1 MKLSLR
7 GYSWQQFQGD
17 AFGGLIAALIALPYG
32 LAMAQLMGLPPV
44 LGLFTSMISAP
55 ITTLLGRNPL
65 LIGGTSS
72 VTLPFIAK
80 AVEDQGIGG
89 AAKVCLT
96 AGVLMMAFSVLRLGR
111 HMSKVPLAVVSGFSC
126 GIGALMII
134 TQLRTIFGLSTPDG
148 GWADS
153 MLGQLI
159 QVASRLGDMQMV
171 PFVLAAVVII
181 LTTLTARYVP
191 KMPAP
196 ITGILGAVAVYHLF
210 HWHQQEVGT
219 LPVEVP
225 PFQGFQWLATDV
237 YTVVPAAFGLAFV
250 TSVNILLTSR
260 VVDHFRGRHTP
271 MRKTDADGELGAY
284 GIANIVGGMFAAPM
298 SVGIPARS
306 VAAIRCGATTRMANV
321 MHCICLIVFVTLAG
335 SFVAH
340 VPIPALAGVTA
351 WMGFCLLDWG
361 TWRRLPKMRR
371 SDAAAF
377 IVTSFGVL
385 VTNAVFAVA
394 AGCAIFGLRIL
405 RERWLHRVHGAG
417 SATAP
422 AQTVELN
429 SFSSAKTTK

>member
-1 MKLSLR
+1 MKLLLR
-7 GYSWQQFQGD
+7 GYGWHQFQGD

-55 ITTLLGRNPL
+55 ITVLLGRNPL

-80 AVEDQGIGG
+80 AVTDQGIGG

-96 AGVLMMAFSVLRLGR
+96 AGVIMMAFSVLRLGR
-111 HMSKVPLAVVSGFSC
+111 HISKVPLAVVSGFSC
-126 GIGALMII
+126 GIGALMMI
-134 TQLRTIFGLSTPDG
+134 TQLRTIFGLKAPDG
-148 GWADS
+148 GWAES
-153 MLGQLI
+153 MLGQLF
-159 QVASRLGDMQMV
+159 QVAVRISDMQYI

-181 LTTLTARYVP
+181 FTSLTARYAP
-191 KMPAP
+191 KWPAP
-196 ITGILGAVAVYHLF
+196 LMGILGAVGIYHLF

-219 LPVEVP
+219 LPIEIP

-237 YTVVPAAFGLAFV
+237 YTVLPAAFGLAFV

-260 VVDHFRGRHTP
+260 VVEHFRGRHRP
-271 MRKTDADGELGAY
+271 MRKGDADGELGAY

-306 VAAIRCGATTRMANV
+306 VAAIRCGATSRMANV
-321 MHCICLIVFVTLAG
+321 MHCVCLILFLTLAG
-335 SFVAH
+335 SFVSH

-351 WMGFCLLDWG
+351 WMGFCLLDWS
-361 TWRRLPKMRR
+361 TWRRLPRMRR

-377 IVTSFGVL
+377 VVTAFGVL

-394 AGCAIFGLRIL
+394 AGCAVFGARYLL
-405 RERWLHRVHGAG
+405 ERYRQGKQQHHPATEAVKIG
-417 SATAP
+417 S
-422 AQTVELN
+422 L
-429 SFSSAKTTK
+429 SSAKTSD

>member
-1 MKLSLR
+1 LKRYLR
-7 GYSWQQFQGD
+7 GYSWSQFQGD

-55 ITTLLGRNPL
+55 ITILLGRNPL

-72 VTLPFIAK
+72 VTLPFIAN
-80 AVEDQGIGG
+80 AVTDQGIGG

-111 HMSKVPLAVVSGFSC
+111 HISKVPLAVVSGFSC

-134 TQLRTIFGLSTPDG
+134 TQLRTIFGIARPEA
-148 GWADS
+148 GWAES
-153 MLGQLI
+153 MIGQLF
-159 QVASRLGDMQMV
+159 QVILRLGDMQSI
-171 PFVLAAVVII
+171 PFILAAVVIV
-181 LTTLTARYVP
+181 LTTLTARYLP

-196 ITGILGAVAVYHLF
+196 LTGILGAVAVYHLF
-210 HWHQQEVGT
+210 QWHQQEVGT
-219 LPVEVP
+219 LPVEIP
-225 PFQGFQWLATDV
+225 PFQGFQWFATDV

-260 VVDHFRGRHTP
+260 VVEHFRGRHTP
-271 MRKTDADGELGAY
+271 MRKADADGELGAF

-321 MHCICLIVFVTLAG
+321 MHCICLIGFVTLAG
-335 SFVAH
+335 SFVSH

-371 SDAAAF
+371 SDSAAF
-377 IVTSFGVL
+377 LVTAFGVL
-385 VTNAVFAVA
+385 ITNAVFAVA
-394 AGCAIFGLRIL
+394 AGCLVFGVRVL
-405 RERWLHRVHGAG
+405 RERWRQRQVAELEQRTQ
-417 SATAP
+417 S
-422 AQTVELN
+422 VEL
-429 SFSSAKTTK
+429 SSLSSAKTTD

>member
-1 MKLSLR
+1 MKPSVR
-7 GYSWQQFQGD
+7 GYSWRQFQGD

-80 AVEDQGIGG
+80 AVTDQGIGG

-96 AGVLMMAFSVLRLGR
+96 AGVIMMAFSVLRLGR
-111 HMSKVPLAVVSGFSC
+111 HISKVPLSVVSGFSC

-134 TQLRTIFGLSTPDG
+134 TQLRTIFGLRAPDG

-153 MLGQLI
+153 MLGQLF
-159 QVASRLGDMQMV
+159 QVVMRIGESQAI
-171 PFVLAAVVII
+171 PFILAAVVIV
-181 LTTLTARYVP
+181 LTTATARLLP
-191 KMPAP
+191 RMPAP
-196 ITGILGAVAVYHLF
+196 LMGILGAVGVYHVF

-219 LPVEVP
+219 LPVEIP
-225 PFQGFQWLATDV
+225 PFQGFEWFATDV
-237 YTVVPAAFGLAFV
+237 YTVIPAAFGLAFV

-260 VVDHFRGRHTP
+260 VVDHFRGRHAP
-271 MRKTDADGELGAY
+271 MRSGDADGELGAY

-306 VAAIRCGATTRMANV
+306 VAAIRCGATTRVANAV
-321 MHCICLIVFVTLAG
+321 HCIWLVLFLTLAG
-335 SFVAH
+335 SFVSH

-377 IVTSFGVL
+377 LVTAFGVL

-394 AGCAIFGLRIL
+394 AGCAVFGSRYAVERLRQ
-405 RERWLHRVHGAG
+405 RKRDSEAG
-417 SATAP
+417 SKP
-422 AQTVELN
+422 VDIGSL
-429 SFSSAKTTK
+429 SSAESSD

>member
-1 MKLSLR
+1 LR
-7 GYSWQQFQGD
+7 GYSWTQFQGD

-55 ITTLLGRNPL
+55 ITVLLGRNPL

-80 AVEDQGIGG
+80 AVTDQGIGG

-96 AGVLMMAFSVLRLGR
+96 AGVIMMAFSVLRFGR
-111 HMSKVPLAVVSGFSC
+111 HISKVPIAVVSGFSC
-126 GIGALMII
+126 GIGALMVI
-134 TQLRTIFGLSTPDG
+134 TQLRTIFGLRAPDG
-148 GWADS
+148 GWAES
-153 MLGQLI
+153 MLGQLV
-159 QVASRLGDMQMV
+159 QVAARLGDMQAI

-181 LTTLTARYVP
+181 VTTLFARYLP

-196 ITGILGAVAVYHLF
+196 LMGILGAVGVYHIF

-219 LPVEVP
+219 LPVEIP

-237 YTVVPAAFGLAFV
+237 YTVIPAAFGLAFV

-271 MRKTDADGELGAY
+271 MKKGDADSELGAY

-321 MHCICLIVFVTLAG
+321 MHCVCLILFLTLAG
-335 SFVAH
+335 SFVSH

-377 IVTSFGVL
+377 LVTAFGVL
-385 VTNAVFAVA
+385 VTNAVIAVA
-394 AGCAIFGLRIL
+394 AGCMVFGGRVLAD
-405 RERWLHRVHGAG
+405 RWRQRNRVADQATEPVRFRSLSSPKG
-417 SATAP
+417 SD
-422 AQTVELN
+422 
-429 SFSSAKTTK
+429 

>member
-7 GYSWQQFQGD
+7 GYNWHQFQGD
-17 AFGGLIAALIALPYG
+17 VFGGLIAALIALPYG

-111 HMSKVPLAVVSGFSC
+111 HISKVPLAVVSGFSC

-134 TQLRTIFGLSTPDG
+134 TQLRTIFGLKAPDG
-148 GWADS
+148 GWAES

-159 QVASRLGDMQMV
+159 QVVARLGEMQMI
-171 PFVLAAVVII
+171 PFILAAVVIV

-196 ITGILGAVAVYHLF
+196 ITGILGAVAVYHIF

-219 LPVEVP
+219 LPVEIP

-306 VAAIRCGATTRMANV
+306 VAAIRCGATTRVANV
-321 MHCICLIVFVTLAG
+321 MHCVCLIVFVTLAG
-335 SFVAH
+335 SFVSH

-377 IVTSFGVL
+377 LVTSFGVL

-394 AGCAIFGLRIL
+394 AGCAIFGLRYA
-405 RERWLHRVHGAG
+405 RDRWLQRRQRAAEDG
-417 SATAP
+417 S
-422 AQTVELN
+422 QSVELN
-429 SFSSAKTTK
+429 SLSSAKTTK

>member
-1 MKLSLR
+1 LTKLLR
-7 GYSWQQFQGD
+7 GYSLHQLQGD

-44 LGLFTSMISAP
+44 LGLFTSIISAP

-80 AVEDQGIGG
+80 AVADQGIGG

-96 AGVLMMAFSVLRLGR
+96 AGVFMMAFSVLRLGR
-111 HMSKVPLAVVSGFSC
+111 HVAKVPIAVVSGFSC

-134 TQLRTIFGLSTPDG
+134 TQMRTIFGLKAPEG
-148 GWADS
+148 GWAES
-153 MLGQLI
+153 MLGQLF
-159 QVASRLGDMQMV
+159 QVLLKIGETQYI
-171 PFVLAAVVII
+171 PLVLALVVIL
-181 LTTLTARYVP
+181 LTSLTAKYFPRV
-191 KMPAP
+191 PAP
-196 ITGILGAVAVYHLF
+196 ITGILGAVGVYHLF

-237 YTVVPAAFGLAFV
+237 YTVLPAAFGLAFV

-260 VVDHFRGRHTP
+260 VVEHFRGRHAV
-271 MRKTDADGELGAY
+271 MKKTDADGELGAY

-321 MHCICLIVFVTLAG
+321 FHCIALLLFLTLAG
-335 SFVAH
+335 SFVSH

-371 SDAAAF
+371 SDAAGF
-377 IVTSFGVL
+377 LVTAFGVL
-385 VTNAVFAVA
+385 ITNAVFAVA
-394 AGCAIFGLRIL
+394 AGCSIIVARHYIEKARQR
-405 RERWLHRVHGAG
+405 REAAAESEVEPVKI
-417 SATAP
+417 P
-422 AQTVELN
+422 ALQ
-429 SFSSAKTTK
+429 SAKTTD